1 LFILIEMQ
9 TVLFK
14 ESLDLVVLICF
25 MMFIFKKYNIVFF
38 FCLVIL
44 WGLIYFYRLPK
55 RMKPIFDENFITSP
69 SDGKVL
75 KITETKD
82 GMYKITIYLSILD
95 VHIQWY
101 PVDGLIRNII
111 YRKGEFNLAH
121 ILEKSDFNERMTTI
135 IQNKNGIVRVDQ
147 IAGQVA
153 RRIVNKSISNT
164 YVKRGNQMGM
174 IKLSSRVDI
183 FLPSKKVKLFIH
195 EGDRLYGKTT
205 PIGKWNNDS

>member
-1 LFILIEMQ
+1 MMF
-9 TVLFK
+9 LFK
-14 ESLDLVVLICF
+14 QS
-25 MMFIFKKYNIVFF
+25 NIVFF
-38 FCLVIL
+38 LCLVIL
-44 WGLIYFYRLPK
+44 WSLIYFYRLPM
-55 RMKPIFDENFITSP
+55 RMKPIFNENVITSP

-101 PVDGLIRNII
+101 PVDGLIRNIL

-147 IAGQVA
+147 SQEEFAGQVA

-183 FLPSKKVKLFIH
+183 YLPSKKVKLFVH